1 MSNRV
6 TQLLPV
12 FRFFVANVDSAYLVI
27 LIGVQMAVLP
37 LETKTLP
44 RAFNEQMEPQWIKW
58 RGLAVSPKKC

>member
-12 FRFFVANVDSAYLVI
+12 FRFFAVNVDSAYLVI
-27 LIGVQMAVLP
+27 LIGVQMAVLR

-44 RAFNEQMEPQWIKW
+44 HAFNERMEPQWIKW